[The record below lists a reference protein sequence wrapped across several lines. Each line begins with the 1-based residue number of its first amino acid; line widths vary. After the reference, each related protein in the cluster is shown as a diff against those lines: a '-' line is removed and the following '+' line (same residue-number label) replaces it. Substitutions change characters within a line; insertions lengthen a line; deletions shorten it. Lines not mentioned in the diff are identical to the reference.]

1 MTLDEAIRTFL
12 DELATRR
19 SAHTVRSYGSD
30 LSQLAEIFEGR
41 GKSLAQDL
49 DEEDVRTFLRARGK
63 SPATRCRKLCAA
75 RAFSKFLVSA
85 KLIPTDATGAI
96 EPAISRKTLPKD
108 LSPEQ
113 AAELVTAEVGAH
125 PLRDRAIL
133 EVLYGAG
140 LRASEVVAIDIAD
153 LEEGGRSLLVHG
165 KGSKERIA
173 VFGEECAEAIGAYRS
188 AERVDGS
195 AALFTN
201 GKGNRLSQRTVQRI
215 VERRRALA
223 GVGSDVSPHSLR
235 HSFATHMMNG
245 GADLKTVQQ
254 LLGHTSLATTQIY
267 THVSIE
273 RLREVV
279 ARRHPKGKPDPNRE

>member
-12 DELATRR
+12 DELAARR

-30 LSQLAEIFEGR
+30 LSQLAEVFEGR
-41 GKSLAQDL
+41 GKSVASDI
-49 DEEDVRTFLRARGK
+49 DEEDIRAFLRARGK
-63 SPATRCRKLCAA
+63 TPVTRCRKLCAA

-85 KLIPTDATGAI
+85 KVTATDPTSAI
-96 EPAISRKTLPKD
+96 EAPITKKSLPKD

-113 AAELVTAEVGAH
+113 AAELVTAEVGGH
-125 PLRDRAIL
+125 PLRDRAVL

-140 LRASEVVAIDIAD
+140 LRASEVVSIDIAD
-153 LEEGGRSLLVHG
+153 LQEDARSLLVHG

-173 VFGEECAEAIGAYRS
+173 VFGEVCAEAIEAYRTG
-188 AERVDGS
+188 ERAGGS
-195 AALFTN
+195 DALFTN
-201 GKGNRLSQRTVQRI
+201 DSGRRLSQRTIQRI

-235 HSFATHMMNG
+235 HSFATHLMNG

-254 LLGHTSLATTQIY
+254 LLGHESLATTQVY

-279 ARRHPKGKPDPNRE
+279 AKRHPKGKPDPNRE